1 MICLI
6 IDYELLEI
14 FKEIYNEF
22 ERKGDINVRRKIKSF
37 IYNMKDFTETQKSIM
52 WNYIWKGD

>member
-14 FKEIYNEF
+14 FKDIYNEF

-37 IYNMKDFTETQKSIM
+37 IYSMKDFTETQKSIM